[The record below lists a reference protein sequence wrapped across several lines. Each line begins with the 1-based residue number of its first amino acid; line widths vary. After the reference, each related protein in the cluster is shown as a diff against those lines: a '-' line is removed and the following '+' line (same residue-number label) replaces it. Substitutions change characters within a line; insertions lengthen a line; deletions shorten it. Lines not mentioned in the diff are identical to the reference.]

1 MVDCHICK
9 TMRTAGNTFVLPAI
23 VSNDGQHS
31 LMSGKPCVLTGFNL
45 F

>member
-9 TMRTAGNTFVLPAI
+9 TMRTAAI